1 MPIALRAA
9 TALSLSLATLV
20 SAGAARAEFT
30 LTVLHVN
37 DFHSRVE
44 PINRYDS
51 TCSAAD
57 DAEGKCFGGLA
68 RLSTAVADA
77 RAAAGNAPILFL
89 NAGDVFQ
96 GSLYYTSYK
105 GLAEAE
111 LFNAIG
117 VDAMALGNHEF
128 DNGPET
134 LAAFIDKVHFPILSG
149 NVWLGDEPGL
159 KGRTNGYLIVETG
172 GEKVGIVSALTTDT
186 AVISSPGP
194 NVGFSDSVRYLKT
207 IVQEIEAQG
216 VDKIIA
222 LTHVGVTEDIAIAGA
237 VPGIDAIIGGHSHTL
252 MSNTVEGATPYP
264 LMVKGPDGRDVPI
277 AHAYAYG
284 KYLGDLRITFDD
296 AGAVIA
302 ARGEPLL
309 LDASVAEDASV
320 KARIGEMG
328 APIEELK
335 TRVIGES
342 AAPIDGDRANCRA
355 RVCEMGV
362 LVSEA
367 MLARTRDQGM
377 QVAIQNGGGL
387 RASIDAGPVTM
398 GEVLTVLPF
407 QNTLATFTLTGAQIV
422 AALENGVSDVE
433 GGAGRFP
440 QVAGMRFAWDPQ
452 AAPGARVLSVE
463 IAGADGFQPL
473 DPAARYGVVSN
484 NFMRAGGDG
493 YAVFASDGK
502 DAYDFGPGLEDVLA
516 DYIAAN
522 SPFTPTIDDRIAE
535 GPRN

>member
-1 MPIALRAA
+1 MPFALRAA
-9 TALSLSLATLV
+9 TALSLSLAALAPAT
-20 SAGAARAEFT
+20 AARAEFA
-30 LTVLHVN
+30 LTILHVN

-44 PINRYDS
+44 AINRFDS

-57 DAEGKCFGGLA
+57 DAEGKCFGGMA
-68 RLSTAVADA
+68 RLSTAVSDA
-77 RAAAGNAPILFL
+77 RAAAGDAPILFL
-89 NAGDVFQ
+89 NAGDIFQ
-96 GSLYYTSYK
+96 GSLYYTTYK

-111 LFNAIG
+111 LFNGVG

-134 LAAFIDKVHFPILSG
+134 LAAFIDKVHFPVLSG
-149 NVWLGDEPGL
+149 NTWLGDEPSL
-159 KGRTNGYLIVETG
+159 KGKTQGYLILDVG

-186 AVISSPGP
+186 AVIASPGP
-194 NVGFSDSVRYLKT
+194 NVSFSNTVRYLKT
-207 IVQEIEAQG
+207 IVQEVEAQG
-216 VDKIIA
+216 VNKIIA
-222 LTHVGVTEDIAIAGA
+222 LTHVGVTEDIEIASA

-264 LMVKGPDGRDVPI
+264 LLVKGPDGRDVPI

-284 KYLGDLRITFDD
+284 KYLGDLKITFDD

-309 LDASVAEDASV
+309 LDASVAEDAGV
-320 KARIGEMG
+320 KARIREMG
-328 APIEELK
+328 APIQALK
-335 TRVIGES
+335 NQIIGES
-342 AAPIDGDRANCRA
+342 TAPIDGDRANCRA
-355 RVCEMGV
+355 RVCAMGV

-367 MLARTRDQGM
+367 MLARVRDQGM

-407 QNTLATFTLTGAQIV
+407 QNALATFTLTGAQIV

-440 QVAGMRFAWDPQ
+440 QVAGMRFAWDPK

-522 SPFTPTIDDRIAE
+522 SPFTPMIDDRIVE

>member
-1 MPIALRAA
+1 MPFALRAA
-9 TALSLSLATLV
+9 TALSLSLAAL
-20 SAGAARAEFT
+20 AHANAARAEFA

-44 PINRYDS
+44 AINRFDS
-51 TCSAAD
+51 TCSTAD
-57 DAEGKCFGGLA
+57 DAEGKCFGGMA

-77 RAAAGNAPILFL
+77 RAAAGDAPILFL
-89 NAGDVFQ
+89 NAGDIFQ
-96 GSLYYTSYK
+96 GSLYYTTYK

-111 LFNAIG
+111 LFNGVG

-134 LAAFIDKVHFPILSG
+134 LAAFIDKVHFPVLSG
-149 NVWLGDEPGL
+149 NTWLGDEPSL
-159 KGRTNGYLIVETG
+159 KGKTQGYLILDVG

-186 AVISSPGP
+186 AVIASPGP
-194 NVGFSDSVRYLKT
+194 NVSFSNTVRYLKT
-207 IVQEIEAQG
+207 IVQEVEAQG
-216 VDKIIA
+216 VNKIIA
-222 LTHVGVTEDIAIAGA
+222 LTHVGVTEDIEIASA

-264 LMVKGPDGRDVPI
+264 LLVKGPDGRDVPI

-284 KYLGDLRITFDD
+284 KYLGDLKITFDD

-309 LDASVAEDASV
+309 LDASVAEDAGV
-320 KARIGEMG
+320 KARIREMG
-328 APIEELK
+328 APIQALK
-335 TRVIGES
+335 NQIIGES
-342 AAPIDGDRANCRA
+342 TAPIDGDRANCRA
-355 RVCEMGV
+355 RVCAMGV

-367 MLARTRDQGM
+367 MLARVRDQGM

-407 QNTLATFTLTGAQIV
+407 QNALATFTLTGAQIV

-516 DYIAAN
+516 NYIAAN
-522 SPFTPTIDDRIAE
+522 SPFTPTIDDRIVE

>member
-1 MPIALRAA
+1 MPFALRAA
-9 TALSLSLATLV
+9 TALSLSLAALAPAT
-20 SAGAARAEFT
+20 AARAEFA
-30 LTVLHVN
+30 LTILHVN

-44 PINRYDS
+44 AINRFDS

-57 DAEGKCFGGLA
+57 DAEGKCFGGMA

-77 RAAAGNAPILFL
+77 RAAAGDAPILFL
-89 NAGDVFQ
+89 NAGDIFQ
-96 GSLYYTSYK
+96 GSLYYTTYK

-111 LFNAIG
+111 LFNGVG

-134 LAAFIDKVHFPILSG
+134 LAAFIDKVHFPVLSG
-149 NVWLGDEPGL
+149 NTWLGDEPSL
-159 KGRTNGYLIVETG
+159 KGKTQGYLILDVG

-186 AVISSPGP
+186 AVIASPGP
-194 NVGFSDSVRYLKT
+194 NVSFSNTVRYLKT
-207 IVQEIEAQG
+207 IVQEVEAQG
-216 VDKIIA
+216 VNKIIA
-222 LTHVGVTEDIAIAGA
+222 LTHVGVTEDIEIASA

-264 LMVKGPDGRDVPI
+264 LLVKGPDGRDVPI

-284 KYLGDLRITFDD
+284 KYLGDLKITFDD

-309 LDASVAEDASV
+309 LDASVAEDAGV
-320 KARIGEMG
+320 KARIREMG
-328 APIEELK
+328 APIQALK
-335 TRVIGES
+335 NQIIGES
-342 AAPIDGDRANCRA
+342 TAPIDGDRANCRA
-355 RVCEMGV
+355 RVCAMGV

-407 QNTLATFTLTGAQIV
+407 QNALATFTLTGALKAEGSGV
-422 AALENGVSDVE
+422 APCAVTVTEGLVATMKDEATLVGVLAYYM
-433 GGAGRFP
+433 GI
-440 QVAGMRFAWDPQ
+440 
-452 AAPGARVLSVE
+452 AR
-463 IAGADGFQPL
+463 GADEATADRAAIMSAKSLGY
-473 DPAARYGVVSN
+473 DPTSYRAWLTCRPEGAERAQRIDAAFPDLPAKGERGEEAFKN
-484 NFMRAGGDG
+484 IFP
-493 YAVFASDGK
+493 K
-502 DAYDFGPGLEDVLA
+502 E
-516 DYIAAN
+516 
-522 SPFTPTIDDRIAE
+522 
-535 GPRN
+535 

>member
-1 MPIALRAA
+1 MPFALRAA
-9 TALSLSLATLV
+9 TALSLSLAALV
-20 SAGAARAEFT
+20 SANAARAEFT
-30 LTVLHVN
+30 LTILHVN

-44 PINRYDS
+44 PINRFDS

-68 RLSTAVADA
+68 RLSTAVAGA
-77 RAAAGNAPILFL
+77 RAAAGDAPILFL
-89 NAGDVFQ
+89 NAGDIFQ
-96 GSLYYTSYK
+96 GSLYYTTYR

-111 LFNAIG
+111 LFNGIG

-134 LAAFIDKVHFPILSG
+134 LAAFIDKVHFPVLSG
-149 NVWLGDEPGL
+149 NVWLGDEPSL
-159 KGRTNGYLIVETG
+159 KGRTKSYLILDVG
-172 GEKVGIVSALTTDT
+172 GEKMGIVSALTADT
-186 AVISSPGP
+186 AVIASPGP
-194 NVGFSDSVRYLKT
+194 NVGFADTVRYLKT
-207 IVQEIEAQG
+207 AVQEVEAQG
-216 VDKIIA
+216 VTKIIA
-222 LTHVGVTEDIAIAGA
+222 LTHVGVNEDIAIAGA

-284 KYLGDLRITFDD
+284 KYLGDLKITFDD
-296 AGAVIA
+296 AGAVITA
-302 ARGEPLL
+302 QGAPLL
-309 LDASVAEDASV
+309 LDASVAEDAAV
-320 KARIGEMG
+320 KARIAEMG

-335 TRVIGES
+335 TRNIGES
-342 AAPIDGDRANCRA
+342 AAPIDGDRASCRA

-362 LVSEA
+362 LVTEA
-367 MLARTRDQGM
+367 MLARVRDQGM

-407 QNTLATFTLTGAQIV
+407 QNALATFTLTGAQIV

-433 GGAGRFP
+433 NGAGRFP
-440 QVAGMRFAWDPQ
+440 QVAGMRFAWDPK
-452 AAPGARVLSVE
+452 AASGARVLSVE

-473 DPAARYGVVSN
+473 DPDARYGVVSN

-516 DYIAAN
+516 MYIAAN
-522 SPFTPTIDDRIAE
+522 SPYTPMIDDRIVE